1 MTINDIDGG
10 YVVSVGG
17 GYGLV
22 AVIIVAVVTLML
34 VAVIFMVS
42 RIFVVDMHTVLV
54 MLVRS
59 IVVFEI
65 H

>member
-10 YVVSVGG
+10 YVESVSG

-22 AVIIVAVVTLML
+22 AFIIVAVITLML

-59 IVVFEI
+59 IVVSAI